1 RSLAFLTLPIR
12 PSAGGEDLRTVNDLG
27 LARSM
32 HFDRRSGGALMM
44 TCRCGGPLTLDLSHI
59 SEARRFSCLA
69 TTRLLWK
76 CCLCGHS
83 LWLDQA
89 TTPDDL
95 SEPVEAEAR
104 SVSQLSA

>member
-1 RSLAFLTLPIR
+1 
-12 PSAGGEDLRTVNDLG
+12 
-27 LARSM
+27 
-32 HFDRRSGGALMM
+32 MM
-44 TCRCGGPLTLDLSHI
+44 TCRCGGPLMLDKSHI
-59 SEARRFSCLA
+59 SEARRFACLA

-95 SEPVEAEAR
+95 SEPVEAEASR
-104 SVSQLSA
+104 SPRRLPGLG

>member
-1 RSLAFLTLPIR
+1 
-12 PSAGGEDLRTVNDLG
+12 
-27 LARSM
+27 M

-89 TTPDDL
+89 VAVAEH
-95 SEPVEAEAR
+95 SASVEAAEAR
-104 SVSQLSA
+104 PVA